1 MRVSVR
7 AGSHRIARSLLTVS
21 AISAITLAASPVPSQ
36 WALSIPF
43 AVRPATPAD
52 PPVDEASS

>member
-7 AGSHRIARSLLTVS
+7 AGSHRIARSLLSVG

-36 WALSIPF
+36 WALSSSC
-43 AVRPATPAD
+43 AVRPALSNPSVA
-52 PPVDEASS
+52 EASS